1 MTNSKSFPWIHQLFY
16 QLFYFPC
23 RLIEECSS
31 IERGLHRNFTPDCV
45 CLGLDFVDEIHF
57 KLLNEEHGLV
67 LQARCSSPLVKSTHF
82 GTEGA
87 T

>member
-57 KLLNEEHGLV
+57 KLLNV
-67 LQARCSSPLVKSTHF
+67 L
-82 GTEGA
+82 
-87 T
+87 